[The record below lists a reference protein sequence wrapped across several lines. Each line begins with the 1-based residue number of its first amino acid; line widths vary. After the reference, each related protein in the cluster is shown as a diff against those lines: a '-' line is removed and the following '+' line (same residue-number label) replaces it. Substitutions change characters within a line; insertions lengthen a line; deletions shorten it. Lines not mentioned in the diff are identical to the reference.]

1 VDVDSGVHHS
11 HHLPEDRDFPAVHDQ
26 VTEAN
31 MNTTALPETRC
42 KRILFC
48 TDFSES
54 ADAAFDFAVDAA
66 IRRPGSTLYLLHV
79 IHEPDAQF
87 WKSYIAEVDNIDAD
101 AKKAIDAKVAASY
114 LSRVPKGMELK
125 VEFRIGPDAATI
137 LEFAKATRID
147 LIILGRHG
155 HGSMGKALFGSV
167 AEKIVRK
174 AGCAVLVVPLD
185 YARRPAA

>member
-1 VDVDSGVHHS
+1 
-11 HHLPEDRDFPAVHDQ
+11 
-26 VTEAN
+26 
-31 MNTTALPETRC
+31 MNLTALPESRF

-54 ADAAFDFAVDAA
+54 ADAAFEFALDAA

-87 WKSYIAEVDNIDAD
+87 WKSYIAEVDNVDAE
-101 AKKAIDAKVAASY
+101 AKKAIDAKVAATY
-114 LSRVPKGMELK
+114 FARVPQGLEIK

-137 LEFAKATRID
+137 LEFAKAAEID
-147 LIILGRHG
+147 VIILGRHG
-155 HGSMGKALFGSV
+155 HSSVGKALFGSV

-174 AGCAVLVVPLD
+174 AECAVLVVPLN
-185 YARRPAA
+185 YAQAVRG

>member
-1 VDVDSGVHHS
+1 
-11 HHLPEDRDFPAVHDQ
+11 
-26 VTEAN
+26 
-31 MNTTALPETRC
+31 MNSSALPESRF

-54 ADAAFDFAVDAA
+54 ADAAFEFALDAA

-87 WKSYIAEVDNIDAD
+87 WKSYIAEVENVNTQ
-101 AKKAIDAKVAASY
+101 AKQTIDAKVSANY
-114 LSRVPKGMELK
+114 LSRVPAGLDFK

-137 LEFAKATRID
+137 LEFAKAKQVD
-147 LIILGRHG
+147 LIVLGRHG
-155 HGSMGKALFGSV
+155 HTSVGKALFGSV

-174 AGCAVLVVPLD
+174 AECAVLVVPLH
-185 YARRPAA
+185 YAQSGSKPFR